1 MQKLTLIGFILL
13 TAIMHYGIVEMLL
26 IGAKLHN

>member
-1 MQKLTLIGFILL
+1 MQKLALIGFILL
-13 TAIMHYGIVEMLL
+13 AVVMHYDITEMLL